1 MEEVTLTE
9 PETRFYSELFQCCD
23 VESSSKVPM
32 LKATELFR
40 SADIANET
48 VIEVGSINKLTD
60 AVINICIFHNR
71 SPL

>member
-23 VESSSKVPM
+23 VENTGKVPM

-48 VIEVGSINKLTD
+48 VIEVGPGNNKID
-60 AVINICIFHNR
+60 
-71 SPL
+71 